1 VGAWLRRNLLAVS
14 SVKRKEITKKEGE
27 KAYAIVQTG
36 GKQYRVSSEETIDVM
51 HLPVEE
57 GSTVEL
63 DQVLLIADGESIRVG
78 TPTVEGA
85 KVLAEVLGEGK
96 GRKVIV
102 FKYKPKVRYRRRK
115 GHRQL
120 YTRLAIKE
128 IVY

>member
-1 VGAWLRRNLLAVS
+1 LAVS
-14 SVKRKEITKKEGE
+14 SVKRKGAIKEGE
-27 KAYAIVQTG
+27 KAYAVVQTG
-36 GKQYRVSSEETIDVM
+36 GKQYRVSSGETIDVM
-51 HLPVEE
+51 HLPEVE

-63 DQVLLIADGESIRVG
+63 DQVLMVADGEGVRVG

-85 KVLAEVLGEGK
+85 KVLAEILGEGK
-96 GRKVIV
+96 GKKVIV

>member
-1 VGAWLRRNLLAVS
+1 LRRNRLAVS
-14 SVKRKEITKKEGE
+14 SVKRKEIIKKEGE

-36 GKQYRVSSEETIDVM
+36 GKQYRVSSGETIDVM

-63 DQVLLIADGESIRVG
+63 DQVLLIAHGESIRVG

-85 KVLAEVLGEGK
+85 KVIAEVLSEGK
-96 GRKVIV
+96 GKKVIV

>member
-1 VGAWLRRNLLAVS
+1 LRRNRLAVS
-14 SVKRKEITKKEGE
+14 SVKRKEITNKEGE

-36 GKQYRVSSEETIDVM
+36 GKQYRVSSGETIDVM
-51 HLPVEE
+51 HLSAGG

-63 DQVLLIADGESIRVG
+63 DQVLLVADGESVRVG

-96 GRKVIV
+96 GKKVIV